1 MILLDTHVL
10 IWSRS
15 GDSRLG
21 RRARKQVEQA
31 SLEGEIAVSAISFW
45 EAAMLHEKGR
55 FTLLRDA
62 SSWRDALLR
71 EGLTEIP
78 VDGAIAARAGGL
90 PDMHG
95 DPADRL
101 IVATALEGHRLV
113 TGDQR
118 LLDWPGRLDRIDARE

>member
-1 MILLDTHVL
+1 
-10 IWSRS
+10 
-15 GDSRLG
+15 
-21 RRARKQVEQA
+21 
-31 SLEGEIAVSAISFW
+31 
-45 EAAMLHEKGR
+45 MLHEKGR

-78 VDGAIAARAGGL
+78 VDPGPSPPGRRAPGHARL
-90 PDMHG
+90 

-118 LLDWPGRLDRIDARE
+118 LPRLAGTPGEDRREGMSEGRGAPCGARRPAAAYGAGQPTMDR

>member
-1 MILLDTHVL
+1 
-10 IWSRS
+10 
-15 GDSRLG
+15 
-21 RRARKQVEQA
+21 
-31 SLEGEIAVSAISFW
+31 
-45 EAAMLHEKGR
+45 MLHEKGR

-118 LLDWPGRLDRIDARE
+118 LLDWPGRLERIDARE